1 MHGLVI
7 VTEQLW
13 DQLWNVFRQ
22 YSYVGVFLISVL
34 GAISIVVP
42 IPYTYLILIL
52 AVEGWDPLLL
62 TLAGGLGSAVGEF
75 SGYLLGYYGRSRI
88 SEERQTKMNFM
99 LKVFNRYGSFAVF
112 LFALTPLPDDLLFIP
127 LGILR
132 YSFIKAF
139 VPSLLGKIAMCG
151 ILSFGGRLYY
161 DVLSLLFGRG
171 TWESELIISI
181 ITAIALIAI
190 VVAMFKIDWER
201 MFEAHVG
208 KEVEKKG

>member
-1 MHGLVI
+1 MQGLVI

-13 DQLWNVFRQ
+13 DQLWSLFRQ
-22 YSYVGVFLISVL
+22 YSYVGVFLISVV

-52 AVEGWDPLLL
+52 AIEGWDPLLL
-62 TLAGGLGSAVGEF
+62 TLAGGLGSAVGEC

-88 SEERQTKMNFM
+88 SKERQTKMNFM
-99 LKVFNRYGSFAVF
+99 LKVFNRYGSLAVF

-132 YSFIKAF
+132 YSFVKAF
-139 VPSLLGKIAMCG
+139 VPSLLGKMAMCG

-161 DVLSLLFGRG
+161 DSLSLLFGRG

-181 ITAIALIAI
+181 LTAIALIAI

-208 KEVEKKG
+208 KEVKKKE